1 MRTIV
6 HLSDL
11 HFGRVDPALLE
22 PLLRSLDEIAPDV
35 VVVSGDLTQRAR
47 KKQFEQAR
55 DFLARIATPKIVVPG
70 NHDVPLYRV
79 WERFLSPL
87 GKYQR
92 IVEPD
97 LEPSFVDDEIA
108 VLGVNTARSLTFK
121 GGRINQEQMASIQ
134 KRLAPLGRGVTKVV
148 VTHHPFDL
156 PDQGDDVDLVGR
168 AREAMDVFS
177 RCGVD
182 LLLAG
187 HFHKSESGETSAR
200 YEIPGYS
207 ALVVQAGTA
216 TSTRGRGEENSF
228 NALRVKNDEILVER
242 WIWRADVAAFRA
254 DRHERFVRERDRWI
268 ERPGAPAI
276 SAPLRGPAAD
286 AT

>member
-1 MRTIV
+1 MRTLV

-11 HFGRVDPALLE
+11 HFGRIDAALLD
-22 PLLRSLDEIAPDV
+22 PLRQAVAAAQPDL

-47 KKQFEQAR
+47 TGEFEQAR
-55 DFLARIATPKIVVPG
+55 AFLDRLPRPRLVVPG

-87 GKYQR
+87 GKYR
-92 IVEPD
+92 RFIEPD
-97 LEPSFVDDEIA
+97 LEPAFVDAEMA
-108 VLGVNTARSLTFK
+108 VVGINTARSLTFK
-121 GGRINQEQMASIQ
+121 NGRINEAQMAAI
-134 KRLAPLGRGVTKVV
+134 RRRFDPLGESVLKVV

-156 PDQGDDVDLVGR
+156 PDRGGAVELVGR
-168 AREAMDVFS
+168 ARAAMDVFS

-187 HFHKSESGETSAR
+187 HFHTSEAGDTSAR
-200 YEIPGYS
+200 YQIAGYS

-228 NALRVKNDEILVER
+228 NVLRLSRDDVVVER
-242 WIWRADVAAFRA
+242 WAWRGDSRAFAVAGS
-254 DRHERFVRERDRWI
+254 ERFVRDGERWN
-268 ERPGAPAI
+268 E
-276 SAPLRGPAAD
+276 LR
-286 AT
+286 

>member
-11 HFGRVDPALLE
+11 HFGRTDIAVLD
-22 PLLRSLDEIAPDV
+22 PLLAAVETARPDV

-47 KKQFEQAR
+47 ADEFRQASV
-55 DFLARIATPKIVVPG
+55 FLSRLPKPQIVVPG

-87 GKYQR
+87 GNYR
-92 IVEPD
+92 RHIGED

-121 GGRINQEQMASIQ
+121 NGRINAEQIESIRR
-134 KRLAPLGRGVTKVV
+134 RLEPLAESLNRIV

-156 PDQGDDVDLVGR
+156 PDEPDNDKLVGR
-168 AREAMDVFS
+168 ASRAMAVFAT
-177 RCGVD
+177 CGVD

-187 HFHKSESGETSAR
+187 HFHTSQAGDTSGR
-200 YEIPGYS
+200 HPLPGYS

-216 TSTRGRGEENSF
+216 TSTRGRGESNSF
-228 NALRVKNDEILVER
+228 NVLRLQSDRVEVER
-242 WIWRADVAAFRA
+242 QVWQPEAGVFRPE
-254 DRHERFVRERDRWI
+254 RTERFRREASRWI
-268 ERPGAPAI
+268 EC
-276 SAPLRGPAAD
+276 
-286 AT
+286 

>member
-11 HFGRVDPALLE
+11 HFGRTDPAIIE
-22 PLLRSLDEIAPDV
+22 PLVATIAAIAPDV

-47 KKQFEQAR
+47 AAEFRAAR
-55 DFLARIATPKIVVPG
+55 AFLARLPEPKVVVPG

-87 GKYQR
+87 GKYRR
-92 IVEPD
+92 IIGAD
-97 LEPSFVDDEIA
+97 LEPSHGDDEIA
-108 VLGVNTARSLTFK
+108 VLGINTARALTFK
-121 GGRINQEQMASIQ
+121 DGRINEAQMAAI
-134 KRLAPLGRGVTKVV
+134 KRRFEPLGESVLKVV

-156 PDQGDDVDLVGR
+156 PDQSGAVDLVGG
-168 AREAMDVFS
+168 AREAMAVFS

-182 LLLAG
+182 LLLSG
-187 HFHKSESGETSAR
+187 HFHLSEAGSTSVRHPIA
-200 YEIPGYS
+200 GYS

-228 NALRVKNDEILVER
+228 NVLRVRDDQVVIER
-242 WIWRADVAAFRA
+242 MSWREDAKAFA
-254 DRHERFVRERDRWI
+254 LHGSERFTRDGARWT
-268 ERPGAPAI
+268 EC
-276 SAPLRGPAAD
+276 
-286 AT
+286 